1 MAELRIPIVV
11 ENKGKKAL
19 TEAESQVKSL
29 TKAVKALGI
38 GLSATAVA
46 NFGKQSL
53 RAFIDDE
60 LAATRLTKA
69 VDNLGMS
76 FANPFIADYI
86 QKMEQ
91 ATKVADD
98 ELRPAFQSLL
108 QQTGSIS
115 KSQAILSTAIEVSRG
130 STFGLSEVVNDLNKA
145 YVGNTKGLKKYN
157 LGLDA
162 TTLKAT
168 SFEKVQEML
177 NKQFAGSNTAY
188 LETYAGGV
196 SLLSL
201 AWGNLQETTGG
212 ALLSMA
218 SFGSGDQAK
227 GMTNLANILD
237 RIGQAV
243 TLISKGFNSVTGLL
257 NLTDMKNGLLGGFNP
272 YRRPSGNKEEKA
284 TEKSLDSYAALL
296 KKIEDER
303 KKNNA
308 FLIKNQKDL
317 TAQQKKTLALQ
328 KAGKVLNLDAIGI
341 EAALKGK
348 ISETDRLSLL
358 LQKSILEG
366 NTTLA
371 TQLSDQLEAAVKRNN
386 ALQAA
391 LLATPKAPN
400 PYEDWKIPADLLSY
414 TAATLGVSAETV
426 IKAPETIGAGMN
438 DATQELIDALIAAAE
453 AQRKADTAQAES
465 DKAAVNIKIT
475 MPDGTD
481 VTNAAKAELT
491 NQALSGSFIN
501 VNRLGRFGV
510 TSTL

>member
-1 MAELRIPIVV
+1 MAELRATIIG
-11 ENKGKKAL
+11 EFKGKKAF

-98 ELRPAFQSLL
+98 ELRPAFQALL
-108 QQTGSIS
+108 QQTGSIN

-168 SFEKVQEML
+168 SFEKIQEML

-284 TEKSLDSYAALL
+284 TEKSLDTYATLL

-308 FLIKNQKDL
+308 FLIKNQKAL
-317 TAQQKKTLALQ
+317 TAEQRKTLALQ
-328 KAGKVLNLDAIGI
+328 KAGKVLNLDAISI
-341 EAALKGK
+341 EAALKGQ

-366 NTTLA
+366 NESLA
-371 TQLSDQLEAAVKRNN
+371 TKLSDQLQTAIERQNELRN
-386 ALQAA
+386 
-391 LLATPKAPN
+391 LLANIPEAPN
-400 PYEDWKIPADLLSY
+400 PFRNWTLPADLLNY
-414 TAATLGVSAETV
+414 TASSLGVSVAQLQN
-426 IKAPETIGAGMN
+426 APVAPSSSFS
-438 DATQELIDALIAAAE
+438 DAQLELM
-453 AQRKADTAQAES
+453 S
-465 DKAAVNIKIT
+465 AVNSYQGANQQAINIEVYL
-475 MPDGTD
+475 DSGV
-481 VTNAAKAELT
+481 VTNAVSEVQT
-491 NQALSGSFIN
+491 NNNLSGSFTT
-501 VNRLGRFGV
+501 VSGRGANTARFE
-510 TSTL
+510 

>member
-1 MAELRIPIVV
+1 MAELRATIIG
-11 ENKGKKAL
+11 EFKGKKAF

-53 RAFIDDE
+53 KAFIDDE

-98 ELRPAFQSLL
+98 ELRPAFQALL
-108 QQTGSIS
+108 QQTGSIT
-115 KSQAILSTAIEVSRG
+115 KSQAILGTAIEVSRG

-145 YVGNTKGLKKYN
+145 YIGNTKGLRKYN

-168 SFEKVQEML
+168 SFEKIQELL

-196 SLLSL
+196 SALSL
-201 AWGNLQETTGG
+201 AWGNLQETSGG

-218 SFGSGDQAK
+218 SFGSGDQAE
-227 GMTNLANILD
+227 GMNNLAKILD

-243 TLISKGFNSVTGLL
+243 TLISKGWNSITGLL
-257 NLTDMKNGLLGGFNP
+257 NLTDMKNGLLAGFNP
-272 YRRPSGNKEEKA
+272 YRRPSGDKDAKA
-284 TEKSLDSYAALL
+284 TEKSLDSYATLL

-308 FLIKNQKDL
+308 FLIKNQKAL
-317 TAQQKKTLALQ
+317 TAEQKKTLALQ
-328 KAGKVLNLDAIGI
+328 KAGKTLNLDAISI
-341 EAALKGK
+341 EAALKGQ

-366 NTTLA
+366 NASLA
-371 TQLSDQLEAAVKRNN
+371 TALSDQLDSAVKRQNE
-386 ALQAA
+386 LRQS
-391 LLATPKAPN
+391 LVTTPEAPN
-400 PYEDWKIPADLLSY
+400 PYRNWTLPQELLNY
-414 TAATLGVSAETV
+414 TASSLGVSVGQLQA
-426 IKAPETIGAGMN
+426 APVMPSPTFS
-438 DATQELIDALIAAAE
+438 DAQMELASAY
-453 AQRKADTAQAES
+453 
-465 DKAAVNIKIT
+465 
-475 MPDGTD
+475 
-481 VTNAAKAELT
+481 NAAKAAEDQLI
-491 NQALSGSFIN
+491 NIQVYLDGDIVGSAVRDSSINSSLSGSFN
-501 VNRLGRFGV
+501 TVNRTNRFAAEGFIPA
-510 TSTL
+510 

>member
-1 MAELRIPIVV
+1 MAELRIPIIA
-11 ENKGKKAL
+11 ELKGKRAFN
-19 TEAESQVKSL
+19 EAESSVKSL
-29 TKAVKALGI
+29 SKAVRALGI

-53 RAFIDDE
+53 KAFIADE

-98 ELRPAFQSLL
+98 ELRPAFQALL
-108 QQTGSIS
+108 QQTGSIT
-115 KSQAILSTAIEVSRG
+115 KSQAILGTAIEVSRG
-130 STFGLSEVVNDLNKA
+130 STVGLSEVVNDLNKA
-145 YVGNTKGLKKYN
+145 YIGNTKGLRKYN

-243 TLISKGFNSVTGLL
+243 TLISKGFNTVTGLL
-257 NLTDMKNGLLGGFNP
+257 NLTDMKNGLLAGFNP
-272 YRRPSGNKEEKA
+272 YRRPSGDKEDKVQK
-284 TEKSLDSYAALL
+284 KSLDTYAELL

-308 FLIKNQKDL
+308 FLIKNQKAL
-317 TAQQKKTLALQ
+317 TAEQKKTLALQ
-328 KAGKVLNLDAIGI
+328 KASKVLNLDAIGI

-358 LQKSILEG
+358 LQKALLAE
-366 NTTLA
+366 NTGLA
-371 TQLSDQLEAAVKRNN
+371 TQLSDQLEAAIKRQNDIRN
-386 ALQAA
+386 
-391 LLATPKAPN
+391 LLLTTPEAPN
-400 PYEDWKIPADLLSY
+400 PYRNWTLPQDLLNY
-414 TAATLGVSAETV
+414 TASSLGVSVAQLQT
-426 IKAPETIGAGMN
+426 APIPITSSMT
-438 DATQELIDALIAAAE
+438 DAQMELA
-453 AQRKADTAQAES
+453 
-465 DKAAVNIKIT
+465 AAVNANQTAEAKVINVAVYLGDTEIT
-475 MPDGTD
+475 GA
-481 VTNAAKAELT
+481 VTSVQQ
-491 NQALSGSFIN
+491 NQSLSGTFSDVSRYN
-501 VNRLGRFGV
+501 GRGAPSV
-510 TSTL
+510 K